1 MKNLKKIKIKDT
13 SVAYVTGGKTKELKR
28 SYLKGL
34 ASYLE
39 ATLPPELKLYGIRVV
54 KTIRAVGDKPGGLV
68 AVEGNLID
76 ELSITALFGETVEE
90 FQKRDSVRLLVHEA
104 LPINFYRRLKKCGNL
119 HEFVCNLERKI
130 NLQNAKTDEDLIA
143 AKTVISPIL
152 SNVYTL
158 ELFH

>member
-68 AVEGNLID
+68 AVEGNLRNVV
-76 ELSITALFGETVEE
+76 T
-90 FQKRDSVRLLVHEA
+90 
-104 LPINFYRRLKKCGNL
+104 YMNL
-119 HEFVCNLERKI
+119 Y
-130 NLQNAKTDEDLIA
+130 
-143 AKTVISPIL
+143 VI
-152 SNVYTL
+152 
-158 ELFH
+158 